1 MCLYAYNI
9 PVIFF
14 SDRSHKIGVYPNESM
29 LAVVLL
35 LIELDDLIF
44 GSRRIIYIVFIT
56 CKNRQSIFY
65 RFKNCFFDEI
75 VFFFCQI
82 LITQIA

>member
-9 PVIFF
+9 SVIFF

-29 LAVVLL
+29 LAVALL

-44 GSRRIIYIVFIT
+44 GSRRIIYIVFIA
-56 CKNRQSIFY
+56 CKNRQSIFH

-75 VFFFCQI
+75 IFLFGQFI
-82 LITQIA
+82 II